1 MQKTKHSSFADVEIL
16 PGTTMQEYLDELRI
30 RHPVL
35 YDRLDLARLNPTQL
49 AQIYEALDCFASPF
63 DTKEHGG
70 RGDAYR
76 RTQLAY
82 PLVRAEGISRLC
94 ELAMPAD
101 STPASSCV
109 LDALG
114 GNGTMTRTMR
124 LLSPDTSPTI
134 FTGDVAAPMIADAL
148 AQGLPAVRQSTKRW
162 LFRDAAL
169 DGVIFAYGTHHIPV
183 DERPQAMAEAHRV
196 LRPGGRVVV
205 HDFEEGG
212 TTARWYSEA
221 LDRYTYTGHKHEHF
235 LREEMHELL
244 VGAGFHDVCV
254 RYLYDPCVVYADS
267 PEAARRGVINYM
279 YRLFALAKLVS
290 PESLDDE
297 NSWEIVEEAVCR
309 HANFTPEEQKRF
321 GAREA
326 ELTVR
331 PNGRESGREFR
342 AELPRVALV
351 ATATR

>member
-1 MQKTKHSSFADVEIL
+1 MQNTKHSSFSGVEIL
-16 PGTTMQEYLDELRI
+16 PGTTLQEYLDELRI
-30 RHPVL
+30 RHPRL
-35 YDRLDLARLNPTQL
+35 YERLDLARLDPTQL
-49 AQIYEALDCFASPF
+49 ARIYEALDCFASPF

-76 RTQLAY
+76 STQLAH
-82 PLVRAEGISRLC
+82 PLVRARGISNLC
-94 ELAMPAD
+94 ELAIPVDSSPAR
-101 STPASSCV
+101 SLL

-114 GNGTMTRTMR
+114 GNGTMTRAMR
-124 LLSPDTSPTI
+124 LLQPDTSPAI

-148 AQGLPAVRQSTKRW
+148 AQGLPAVRQSTQRW

-196 LRPGGRVVV
+196 IRPGGRIVV
-205 HDFEEGG
+205 HDFEEGS

-244 VGAGFHDVCV
+244 VTAGFHDVRV
-254 RYLYDPCVVYADS
+254 RYLYDPCVVDADS
-267 PEAARRGVINYM
+267 PAAARRGVINYM
-279 YRLFALAKLVS
+279 YDLFALAKLVA
-290 PESLDDE
+290 PDALDDE
-297 NSWEIVEEAVCR
+297 DSWMIVDEVVRRYA
-309 HANFTPEEQKRF
+309 TF
-321 GAREA
+321 GPDERARLGAQVA

-331 PNGRESGREFR
+331 PAGRGFR